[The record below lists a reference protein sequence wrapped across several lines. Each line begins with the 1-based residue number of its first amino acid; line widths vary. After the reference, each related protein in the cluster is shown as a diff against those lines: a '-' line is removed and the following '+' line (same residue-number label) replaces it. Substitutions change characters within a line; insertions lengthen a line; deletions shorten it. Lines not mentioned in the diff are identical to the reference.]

1 MALIE
6 VNPDLK
12 AATHQLERIAD
23 ALHALLRE
31 AYGIHLE
38 PVKVDTS
45 TKGDKLEV
53 LYSDDL
59 STFKNELLDV
69 RDGLNPD
76 RPIDVSDP
84 EQIP

>member
-6 VNPDLK
+6 FNPDLK
-12 AATHQLERIAD
+12 EATRQLSRIAD

-31 AYGIHLE
+31 AYGTHLE

-45 TKGDKLEV
+45 TKDDKFEV

-59 STFKNELLDV
+59 STFKNELIDV
-69 RDGLNPD
+69 RDGLSPD
-76 RPIDVSDP
+76 RPIDTADP
-84 EQIP
+84 EKIA